1 MADTPQ
7 TYANH
12 TRWHAPFHFFV
23 APVMVI
29 NVIWQGVVFV
39 KNPVLNQGW
48 AIVVAIALAVVA
60 GLTRTNSLKVQD
72 RVIRLEEQIRHQ
84 QVLPAELASQVDKL
98 TLGQTIALRFASD
111 DELAG
116 LVREVLAGRLT
127 KPAEIKGAIKDWRA
141 DTLRV

>member
-12 TRWHAPFHFFV
+12 TRWHAAFHFFV
-23 APVMVI
+23 VPVMLI
-29 NVIWQGVVFV
+29 NVVWQIIVLV
-39 KNPVLNQGW
+39 KNPGREQVW
-48 AIVVAIALAVVA
+48 AVVVAIALAVI
-60 GLTRTNSLKVQD
+60 GSMTRTNALKVQD
-72 RVIRLEEQIRHQ
+72 RVIRLEEQIRYRQ
-84 QVLPAELASQVDKL
+84 LLPADLIQQGSRL

-111 DELAG
+111 EELAG

-127 KPAEIKGAIKDWRA
+127 KPAEIKQAIRNWRA

>member
-29 NVIWQGVVFV
+29 NVIWQIVVFV
-39 KNPVLNQGW
+39 KNPELNQGW
-48 AIVVAIALAVVA
+48 AVVVAIALAVIGA
-60 GLTRTNSLKVQD
+60 LTRINSLKVQD

-111 DELAG
+111 DELAS

-127 KPAEIKGAIKDWRA
+127 KSTEIKRAIKDWRA